1 MRIWDTDGFMAGER
15 TGGRKKDA
23 SNTGRSEKM
32 QTRDG

>member
-1 MRIWDTDGFMAGER
+1 MKIWDINSVMAGER

-23 SNTGRSEKM
+23 GNTGRTEKM